1 MTQFYNFILLCF
13 AGNSNSVANLVEN
26 ENPTSTQSTVPA
38 NDDILANVDSDHI
51 ENLTPFNNLKG
62 SYNNLFCDNLD
73 DEMVHTMDDTENS
86 TVMAHKTTPVKQLL
100 ENVYCN
106 VSTPSSYPIP
116 LSASFS
122 SQYVAKMIG
131 DTSIS
136 PVKTDPNL
144 HVYSNINDTIAAD
157 VMKGSATCAAGD
169 PSFANIESIISE
181 SMNRKSSTMLSDDL
195 ELDLDD
201 PTTAVSSTMGGSV
214 TRGGGTNTMPKLLKS
229 TSSDLVKH
237 QFGSLRKLNT
247 SQSQDTT
254 TTDMKTMLSAAA
266 ATQSKTKKSK
276 KLYADAKHMTDSSAA
291 ANQTTV
297 SDNGPASF
305 SGQRLRTLHDTT
317 MIDTALDL
325 DSLN

>member
-1 MTQFYNFILLCF
+1 M
-13 AGNSNSVANLVEN
+13 ANLVEN

-73 DEMVHTMDDTENS
+73 DEMVHALDNTENP
-86 TVMAHKTTPVKQLL
+86 TALAQKTTPVKKLL

-106 VSTPSSYPIP
+106 VSSPSSYPIP
-116 LSASFS
+116 PSASFS
-122 SQYVAKMIG
+122 SQYVAKLIG

-136 PVKTDPNL
+136 PDKIDPNL
-144 HVYSNINDTIAAD
+144 HVYSNINDSIAAD
-157 VMKGSATCAAGD
+157 VMNGSATTAAGD
-169 PSFANIESIISE
+169 TSFPNIESIISE
-181 SMNRKSSTMLSDDL
+181 SMTMNRKSSTMLGDDL

-201 PTTAVSSTMGGSV
+201 PTMAITHAS
-214 TRGGGTNTMPKLLKS
+214 GTNTMPKLLKS

-247 SQSQDTT
+247 SQSLDTS
-254 TTDMKTMLSAAA
+254 TTDMKAMLSAAA
-266 ATQSKTKKSK
+266 ATQSKAKKSK
-276 KLYADAKHMTDSSAA
+276 KTYASANHVTDSSAI

-297 SDNGPASF
+297 SDNGSASF
-305 SGQRLRTLHDTT
+305 LGQRLRSLHDTT

>member
-1 MTQFYNFILLCF
+1 MI

-38 NDDILANVDSDHI
+38 NDDILANVDTDHM
-51 ENLTPFNNLKG
+51 ENLMPFNNLKG

-73 DEMVHTMDDTENS
+73 DEMVHALDDKEN
-86 TVMAHKTTPVKQLL
+86 TTIHAQQKTTPVKQLL

-106 VSTPSSYPIP
+106 VSPPSAYTIP
-116 LSASFS
+116 PSASFS
-122 SQYVAKMIG
+122 SQYVAKMMG

-136 PVKTDPNL
+136 PDKIDPNL
-144 HVYSNINDTIAAD
+144 HVYSNINDSIAAD
-157 VMKGSATCAAGD
+157 VLNGSTVTTAGD
-169 PSFANIESIISE
+169 TSFANIESIINE

-201 PTTAVSSTMGGSV
+201 PTTAVNSTLGAGGG
-214 TRGGGTNTMPKLLKS
+214 GGGTNSMPKLLKS
-229 TSSDLVKH
+229 TSSDLAKHH
-237 QFGSLRKLNT
+237 QFGSLRKLNA
-247 SQSQDTT
+247 SQSLDTT
-254 TTDMKTMLSAAA
+254 TTDMKTMLSASA

-276 KLYADAKHMTDSSAA
+276 KLYVDTNHVSDSNTV
-291 ANQTTV
+291 ANQTTA
-297 SDNGPASF
+297 SDNGQTSYL
-305 SGQRLRTLHDTT
+305 GQRLRTLHDTT